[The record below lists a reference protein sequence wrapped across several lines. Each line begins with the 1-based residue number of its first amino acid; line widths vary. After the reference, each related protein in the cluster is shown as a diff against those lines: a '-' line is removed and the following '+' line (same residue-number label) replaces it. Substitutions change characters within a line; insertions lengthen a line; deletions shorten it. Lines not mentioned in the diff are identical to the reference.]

1 MEKYKIF
8 GSEMSPYS
16 VKVRAYLRFKQI
28 PHEWILRSKE
38 NRIEFDKLAQIPL
51 IPLVVCP
58 SGEVLQDSTPII
70 EWLEQV
76 FPSPS
81 IVPDDPKLNFLS
93 ALLEE
98 FGDEWVNKIM
108 FHYRWW
114 SEVDQASAARIL
126 AMSLEPNSTESSR
139 EKENEVKSRMVGRRA
154 FVGSS
159 PDTAPLIGNYRNS
172 LIAALETHFADRLY
186 LLGGRPSLGDFGIA
200 SEIYELS
207 SDPTGSGFLRS
218 RAPKTLAWAYRMLE
232 PRTDGPY
239 ESWEELMPTLTPIL
253 SEVGQL
259 FLPWSS
265 ANREALDKNEANF
278 SVELKG
284 KVYTQQPQKYH
295 AKSLQVLR
303 DKFSQFEDDLI
314 LNRVLEETSC
324 LRWLT

>member
-51 IPLVVCP
+51 IPLVVSA

-70 EWLEQV
+70 ERLEQV

-114 SEVDQASAARIL
+114 SEVDQASAAWIL
-126 AMSLEPNSTESSR
+126 TMSLEPNSTESSR
-139 EKENEVKSRMVGRRA
+139 EKENEVKSKIDLYKLENGKKV
-154 FVGSS
+154 VLNNK
-159 PDTAPLIGNYRNS
+159 PL
-172 LIAALETHFADRLY
+172 
-186 LLGGRPSLGDFGIA
+186 
-200 SEIYELS
+200 LS
-207 SDPTGSGFLRS
+207 NIT
-218 RAPKTLAWAYRMLE
+218 
-232 PRTDGPY
+232 
-239 ESWEELMPTLTPIL
+239 
-253 SEVGQL
+253 
-259 FLPWSS
+259 
-265 ANREALDKNEANF
+265 
-278 SVELKG
+278 
-284 KVYTQQPQKYH
+284 
-295 AKSLQVLR
+295 
-303 DKFSQFEDDLI
+303 DDLI
-314 LNRVLEETSC
+314 SKL
-324 LRWLT
+324 